1 MNDSPE
7 DPTARKVVAA
17 LRDWESDVD
26 ATQRVRLAAA
36 RRLALASTASAR
48 RAWPTWSGAV
58 AALLL
63 LALGMHF
70 WPQATTTP
78 DAAVLQATLETSLE
92 ARQFD
97 AVEVQEAELLLDE
110 DLDFYLWLI
119 GDAKAT

>member
-1 MNDSPE
+1 MNDSRE
-7 DPTARKVVAA
+7 EPTTRKVVAT
-17 LRDWESDVD
+17 LREWENDVD
-26 ATQRVRLAAA
+26 AIQRARLVAA
-36 RRLALASTASAR
+36 RRHALASAASAR

-78 DAAVLQATLETSLE
+78 EAAVLQATLDVSE
-92 ARQFD
+92 FD